1 MVIFIVWIVFIL
13 LEQKAN
19 LSLIKKYVKVCENEI
34 FCNLAMP
41 FEDSKILEFNWYQ
54 KSGKAKYSIY
64 ADLGCL
70 I

>member
-1 MVIFIVWIVFIL
+1 MVIFIVLIVFIL

-19 LSLIKKYVKVCENEI
+19 LNLMKKYVKVCENEI

-41 FEDSKILEFNWYQ
+41 FEDSKILEFNRYQ
-54 KSGKAKYSIY
+54 KSGKAKYIIY

>member
-1 MVIFIVWIVFIL
+1 MVVFIVLIVFIL

-19 LSLIKKYVKVCENEI
+19 LNFMKKYVKVCENEI

-41 FEDSKILEFNWYQ
+41 FEDSKILEFNRYQ
-54 KSGKAKYSIY
+54 KSGKAKYIIY